1 MITCYIQYKIDM
13 YKVKEFRAY
22 AEMWIPLVEKYGG
35 THHGYF
41 LPKESASDFAV
52 ALFSFESLAA
62 YEQYRIDKADDPE
75 CKKASDYSTQTK
87 CILGY
92 NRQFLEPVLPELPAP
107 ETAKRK

>member
-1 MITCYIQYKIDM
+1 MVTCYLEYKIDM
-13 YKVKEFRAY
+13 YKVEAVRTL

-41 LPKESASDFAV
+41 LPKESASDVAI

-62 YEQYRIDKADDPE
+62 YERYRIDKANDPE
-75 CKKASDYSTQTK
+75 CQKASDYAERTR

-92 NRQFLEPVLPELPAP
+92 KRQFLEPVLGK
-107 ETAKRK
+107 AK